1 MKQIWTLFAA
11 LLSLFLLA
19 GCAVTSFEDPELRK
33 DWNEAAGETREDFLE
48 DLQNAL
54 EDGGEKARRWRV
66 LDAEGRELYT
76 VTDPEAVAAL
86 DEILGDD
93 GWDELEQDP
102 GDPAYSYVY
111 SQEKTLLA
119 GQDPDMEREYEDLM
133 SFTVSASENAL
144 TIQILGR
151 LEELDL
157 IPGVDMEDVLTFSVS
172 IPAAAAETLR
182 EPGEFAE

>member
-1 MKQIWTLFAA
+1 MKRIWTLCAA
-11 LLSLFLLA
+11 LLSLSLLA
-19 GCAVTSFEDPELRK
+19 GCAVTSPKDPELQS
-33 DWNEAAGETREDFLE
+33 DWDEAAGETREDFLE

-54 EDGGEKARRWRV
+54 EDGGEKAHRWRV

-93 GWDELEQDP
+93 GWAALEQDP
-102 GDPAYSYVY
+102 DDPAYSYVY

-133 SFTVSASENAL
+133 TFTVSASEDVL
-144 TIQILGR
+144 TIQILGG
-151 LEELDL
+151 LEALAL
-157 IPGVDMEDVLTFSVS
+157 IPGVDMEDVLIFSVS